1 MHGMS
6 GCSGWVWDESLYS
19 GSASYYARGR
29 LPYPPEIGDVLRETL
44 HLDGPGRLLD
54 VGCGPG
60 SLSLVLAP
68 LFAEVVGIDADADMV
83 AEARQNARAA
93 GVLNADWRCLRAED
107 LPAGLG
113 SFRVA
118 TFAQS
123 FHWMDREQVA
133 RRVRAMIEPGGAWVH
148 VNATTHRGAGTD
160 EGLPAASPPRDEIT
174 ESVQRYVGSVRR
186 AGRMSLPEGT
196 PAGEEEVMAEA
207 GFVGP
212 VRIEVGG
219 GRVIPRSEDDVVAS
233 VYSLSSAAPHLFGD
247 RLGAFEA
254 ELRALLRRVSPTGR
268 FVERTREIELVIWR
282 P

>member
-1 MHGMS
+1 MHAVS
-6 GCSGWVWDESLYS
+6 GGTEWTWDESLYS
-19 GSASYYARGR
+19 GSAAYYARGR
-29 LPYPPEIGDVLRETL
+29 LPYPSEIGDVLRETL
-44 HLDGPGRLLD
+44 HLDGAGRLLD

-60 SLSLVLAP
+60 SLSLLLAP
-68 LFAEVVGIDADADMV
+68 LFAETVGIDADADMV
-83 AEARQNARAA
+83 EEARRNARAA
-93 GVLNADWRCLRAED
+93 GVINAEWLCLRAED

-113 SFRVA
+113 SFSVA

-148 VNATTHRGAGTD
+148 VNATTHRGASND

-174 ESVQRYVGSVRR
+174 ALVERYVGPVRR

-196 PAGEEEVMAEA
+196 PAGEEEVMTGA
-207 GFVGP
+207 GFEGP
-212 VRIEVGG
+212 NRIEVGG
-219 GRVIPRSEDDVVAS
+219 GRVIPRSEDDIVAS

-254 ELRALLRRVSPTGR
+254 ELRALLRRVSPTGE
-268 FVERTREIELVIWR
+268 FAERTHEIELVIR
-282 P
+282 T